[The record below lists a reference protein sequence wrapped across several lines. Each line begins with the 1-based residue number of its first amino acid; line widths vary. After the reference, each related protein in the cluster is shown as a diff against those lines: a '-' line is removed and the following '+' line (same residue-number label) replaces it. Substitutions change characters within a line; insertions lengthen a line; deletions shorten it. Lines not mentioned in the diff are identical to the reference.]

1 MFKCESDTETYL
13 TRVLRCRIFDISA
26 PPRTNQVISRA
37 ISHLST
43 GLNSLQPG
51 KNNHYKQT
59 TFTKKKKKTKMP
71 GRTLASASG
80 AEDAEMEDASTVV
93 PPSAQRST
101 DSEEGGEPMEEDE
114 EEETGGNGGAVEEE
128 EEEEPQRVRIL
139 PGSTSTAASF
149 EFLKEG
155 HTLGNALRYIIM
167 KNPDVEFCAY
177 AIPHPSE
184 EKMNLRIQTYDTTT
198 ATAALEKGLQ
208 DLEDLCDVVSDE
220 FWTQRE
226 KFMASK

>member
-1 MFKCESDTETYL
+1 MP
-13 TRVLRCRIFDISA
+13 A
-26 PPRTNQVISRA
+26 A
-37 ISHLST
+37 
-43 GLNSLQPG
+43 
-51 KNNHYKQT
+51 
-59 TFTKKKKKTKMP
+59 TKA
-71 GRTLASASG
+71 RASG
-80 AEDAEMEDASTVV
+80 AEDADMEDVT
-93 PPSAQRST
+93 PPSAQKPV
-101 DSEEGGEPMEEDE
+101 DSQEDGDPMQEDEEDDDLGE
-114 EEETGGNGGAVEEE
+114 EEET
-128 EEEEPQRVRIL
+128 EEPQRVRIL

-208 DLEDLCDVVSDE
+208 DLEDLCDVVSEE
-220 FWTQRE
+220 FWTQRND
-226 KFMASK
+226 FMAGKH

>member
-1 MFKCESDTETYL
+1 MPAATK
-13 TRVLRCRIFDISA
+13 A
-26 PPRTNQVISRA
+26 RA
-37 ISHLST
+37 SS
-43 GLNSLQPG
+43 
-51 KNNHYKQT
+51 
-59 TFTKKKKKTKMP
+59 
-71 GRTLASASG
+71 
-80 AEDAEMEDASTVV
+80 AEDADMEDAA
-93 PPSAQRST
+93 PQSAQQPV
-101 DSEEGGEPMEEDE
+101 DSEEGGDPMQEDE
-114 EEETGGNGGAVEEE
+114 EDNDLGEEE
-128 EEEEPQRVRIL
+128 ESEEPQRVRIL

-208 DLEDLCDVVSDE
+208 DLEDLCDVVSEE
-220 FWTQRE
+220 FGTQRDN
-226 KFMASK
+226 FMATKH

>member
-1 MFKCESDTETYL
+1 MPAAIK
-13 TRVLRCRIFDISA
+13 A
-26 PPRTNQVISRA
+26 RA
-37 ISHLST
+37 SS
-43 GLNSLQPG
+43 
-51 KNNHYKQT
+51 
-59 TFTKKKKKTKMP
+59 
-71 GRTLASASG
+71 
-80 AEDAEMEDASTVV
+80 AEDADMEDAT
-93 PPSAQRST
+93 PPSAQQPV
-101 DSEEGGEPMEEDE
+101 DSQGGDPMEEDE
-114 EEETGGNGGAVEEE
+114 EDNDLGEEE
-128 EEEEPQRVRIL
+128 ESEEPQRVRIL

-208 DLEDLCDVVSDE
+208 DLEDLCDVVSEE
-220 FWTQRE
+220 FWTQRNN
-226 KFMASK
+226 FMAAKH